1 MSRILPL
8 LCCMALL
15 ACSGNQVAGMSGA
28 QAAGPE
34 SGQSQVDS
42 RVDSQLDTQTVQLT
56 PGQSVALRPQGMSLQ
71 LLDFTDTRCPVDAKC
86 IWAGHAT
93 VTLSLAR
100 PGAPAESL
108 VIGTEAPPAMQLPYQ
123 ASSGEWRFTLLSLEP
138 RPTKEGAAPMASV
151 RAKVLI
157 EKR

>member
-1 MSRILPL
+1 MSRILLL

-34 SGQSQVDS
+34 SGQHQA
-42 RVDSQLDTQTVQLT
+42 DSQLGNQLGSQTVQLT
-56 PGQSVALRPQGMSLQ
+56 RGQSVALRPHGMSLQ
-71 LLDFTDTRCPVDAKC
+71 LLDFTDTRCPVDTKC

-93 VTLSLAR
+93 VTLSLTR